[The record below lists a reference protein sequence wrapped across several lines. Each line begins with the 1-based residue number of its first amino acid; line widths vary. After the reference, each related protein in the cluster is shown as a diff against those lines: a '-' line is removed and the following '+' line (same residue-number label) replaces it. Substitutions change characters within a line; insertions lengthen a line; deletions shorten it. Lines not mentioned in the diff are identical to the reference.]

1 VVLLRKSIPQNPN
14 LQTAVEHGVSF
25 TKALKVFMEVEILKK
40 IPISGTFEEHIFSI
54 SRDVLWVKFLDSD
67 YLEWVG
73 TFDLGESYKSTFVY
87 IEPHALSQCFVVA
100 RGQGYFVSINE
111 RKVLARTKWSSIESA
126 VYNTTE
132 NCWVISNGLYLGILK
147 NMELE
152 WSSERISL
160 DGITF
165 TSQNGEVVGGV
176 LNDLTDQGGPFEFNI
191 KTKEIIAPWLFYE
204 AANKSLQHRSASL
217 HWTVFKSR
225 FYGLLR
231 KIFHKT
237 TT

>member
-1 VVLLRKSIPQNPN
+1 
-14 LQTAVEHGVSF
+14 
-25 TKALKVFMEVEILKK
+25 MEAEILKSV
-40 IPISGTFEEHIFSI
+40 PISGAFEEFIFSV
-54 SRDVLWVKFLDSD
+54 SGDVLWVKFLDSE

-73 TFDLGESYKSTFVY
+73 TFDLGDSYGSSFVCL
-87 IEPHALSQCFVVA
+87 EPHVLSLCFVVA
-100 RGQGYFVSINE
+100 GGQGYFVNINE
-111 RKVLARTKWSSIESA
+111 RKVLAKTKWGSIESA
-126 VYNTTE
+126 IYNATE
-132 NCWVISNGLYLGILK
+132 SCWIVSNGLYLGILK

-152 WSSERISL
+152 WASDRISF

-165 TSQNGEVVGGV
+165 TSQQGEVVASV
-176 LNDLTDQGGPFEFNI
+176 LNDLTDQGGPFEFNV
-191 KTKEIIAPWLFYE
+191 KTREIVAPWLFYQ
-204 AANKSLQHRSASL
+204 AANKSFQHRSASL